1 MKPRKQFLH
10 FLFLVIFFTATSC
23 KKEFK
28 VEEIP
33 PVTGFWELNGKSS
46 IDLSKQFDIVIYGG
60 TPAGIMGAIEG
71 VRSGKNVLL
80 INHTEGALGGMLT
93 NGLGNTDV
101 LHPEILGGLS
111 REFFKRI
118 KDYYSNQS
126 NWFVKN
132 SPKYGWDPSLVDI
145 MVRFEPRAAQ
155 TVFKDLIMTHSLPI
169 LHKERIKLKNG
180 VGKRNGI
187 IEWIEME
194 SGKRVKGKVF
204 IDASYEGD
212 LMAGAKVSY
221 IVGREANSVYGESFN
236 GIYVADNTNR
246 NQIPDGVKINVSN
259 FSSIP
264 FGTRGG
270 GDSKVQAYCYR
281 MCLTDVADNMVKIE
295 KPHDYDESNYELLF
309 KYLEKHNGTDFFDLS
324 LIPNRKTDSN
334 NSGPV
339 STDFVGANYQY
350 PEGDYVLREEIRR
363 KHKSY
368 QLGLMWTLQ
377 NHPAVPGKIKNHCI
391 RWGLAKDE
399 FSENN
404 NWPLQLYIREAR
416 RMVGSYIMT
425 EHNCNNSVDAPY
437 SIGLADYPM
446 DSHIVQRFTNE
457 FGHIKNE
464 GQIMARVPNPYKI
477 DFRSLIPK
485 ENECKNLIVPV
496 CLSASHIAYGSIRM
510 EPIYMTLG
518 QVSTI
523 IAINSILEKK
533 PVQKIDYIKLKES
546 MLKRGMVY

>member
-1 MKPRKQFLH
+1 MKPRKQLLH

-33 PVTGFWELNGKSS
+33 PVTGFWELNGKRS

-132 SPKYGWDPSLVDI
+132 APKYGWDPSLGDI

-194 SGKRVKGKVF
+194 SGKRIKGKVF

-221 IVGREANSVYGESFN
+221 IVGREANSVYGENFN
-236 GIYVADNTNR
+236 GIFVVDNLNK
-246 NQIPDGVKINVSN
+246 NQLPDGINANINVDRLN
-259 FSSIP
+259 
-264 FGTRGG
+264 FGTRGT
-270 GDSKVQAYCYR
+270 GDSKIQAYCYR
-281 MCLTDVADNMVKIE
+281 MCLTDVSDNMVAIE
-295 KPHDYDESNYELLF
+295 KPVDYNEADYELLL
-309 KYLEKHNGTDFFDLS
+309 KYLQKNSNQELFDLS

-350 PEGDYVLREEIRR
+350 PDGNYILREEIRR

-377 NHPAVPGKIKNHCI
+377 NHPDVPGKVKNHCI

-399 FSENN
+399 FKENGH
-404 NWPLQLYIREAR
+404 WPLQLYIRESR
-416 RMVGSYIMT
+416 RMIGEYIMT
-425 EHNCNNSVDAPY
+425 EHNCSGRLGAEF

-446 DSHIVQRFTNE
+446 DSHIVQRYKNE

-464 GQIMARVPNPYKI
+464 GHVMASVPKPYKI
-477 DFRSLIPK
+477 DYRSLIPK
-485 ENECKNLIVPV
+485 EIECKNLIVPV

-518 QVSTI
+518 QASVC
-523 IAINSILEKK
+523 IAIMSINEKK
-533 PVQKIDYIKLKES
+533 SIQKISYTKLKEL
-546 MLKRGMVY
+546 MITRGMVI